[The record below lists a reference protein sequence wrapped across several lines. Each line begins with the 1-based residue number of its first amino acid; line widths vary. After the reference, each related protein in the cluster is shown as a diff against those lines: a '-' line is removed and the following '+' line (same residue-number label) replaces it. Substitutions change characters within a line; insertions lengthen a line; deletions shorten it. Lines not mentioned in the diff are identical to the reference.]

1 MKKPLLLMLAVV
13 AGAMTAGAQV
23 AADATDDSIVLL
35 EYIKSTGQ
43 QAFNTG
49 YIHKASTQVALDCE
63 VTKDHSSNW
72 EALFGA
78 RLTSFHNNALC
89 FFSRANGNDVPCY
102 NRSGVETM
110 GSGFVYGEH
119 IAVISMGNQALWVK
133 ESDPENI
140 AGSVTT
146 TGTVDDGKTP
156 MLLFNL
162 NTSSTPGGV
171 KIDTS
176 PCVMTCYEFV
186 IMEDN
191 KKVHD
196 FKPAIVNGVVGL
208 YDWKTGDFGG
218 SITGTPFVAGPQ
230 KKTYFPLLVESNA
243 GGVVDTGVHCC
254 EEGGWATFVITREP
268 DYFVKKIEVKDKN
281 GNNIEVTPIQEVGLE
296 SIYYFQ
302 MPARTTTV
310 YVEFQQF
317 PYGDVNGDT
326 QVTIADFVAVLNAMA
341 GEEVNG
347 NADVNNDGDLTIADG
362 VAVLNAMAGG
372 GSSSAG
378 GDDGGD
384 IINGDDDN
392 PGDEIYDVAEV
403 QPEFPGGTTAMLQ
416 WIQQNMRYPQSAL
429 DEGIQG
435 RVFVQF
441 IVEKDGSLTDIKVL
455 RSIDTALSNEALR
468 LVRAMPKWTPA
479 KINGQPVRFRF
490 TMPITFRLPE

>member
-1 MKKPLLLMLAVV
+1 M
-13 AGAMTAGAQV
+13 
-23 AADATDDSIVLL
+23 
-35 EYIKSTGQ
+35 
-43 QAFNTG
+43 
-49 YIHKASTQVALDCE
+49 
-63 VTKDHSSNW
+63 
-72 EALFGA
+72 
-78 RLTSFHNNALC
+78 
-89 FFSRANGNDVPCY
+89 
-102 NRSGVETM
+102 
-110 GSGFVYGEH
+110 
-119 IAVISMGNQALWVK
+119 
-133 ESDPENI
+133 
-140 AGSVTT
+140 
-146 TGTVDDGKTP
+146 
-156 MLLFNL
+156 
-162 NTSSTPGGV
+162 
-171 KIDTS
+171 
-176 PCVMTCYEFV
+176 
-186 IMEDN
+186 
-191 KKVHD
+191 
-196 FKPAIVNGVVGL
+196 
-208 YDWKTGDFGG
+208 
-218 SITGTPFVAGPQ
+218 
-230 KKTYFPLLVESNA
+230 
-243 GGVVDTGVHCC
+243 DTGVHCC
-254 EEGGWATFVITREP
+254 EEGGWSTFIITREP

-281 GNNIEVTPIQEVGLE
+281 GNNIEVTQIQEVGLE

-310 YVEFQQF
+310 YVEFQHF

-326 QVTIADFVAVLNAMA
+326 EVTIADFVAVLNAMA

-435 RVFVQF
+435 RVFVRF
-441 IVEKDGSLTDIKVL
+441 IVEKDGSISNPEIL
-455 RSIDTALSNEALR
+455 RGVNTALDNEALR

-479 KINGQPVRFRF
+479 KMNGQPVRFRF